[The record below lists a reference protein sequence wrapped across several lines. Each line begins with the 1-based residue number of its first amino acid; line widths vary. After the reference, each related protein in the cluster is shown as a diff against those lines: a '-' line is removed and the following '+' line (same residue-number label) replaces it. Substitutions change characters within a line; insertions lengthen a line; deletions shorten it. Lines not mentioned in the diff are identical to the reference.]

1 MRRGILYLALAA
13 ALTVGACA
21 EQKDSYTHVQ
31 NPPAPLLGSF
41 ESYASPSEVR
51 KLLPNQLVVTVVEDS
66 KLPADDMRP
75 RFDVLD
81 LRIEDFEHLGHRGE
95 LRAHFL
101 NERLL
106 GTWFYP
112 DSYDTYIAAL
122 RRAGLSPVSE
132 NTRVGRY
139 TDLWTYRDFE
149 DRSYVAWEDI
159 RLADEQRRWIM
170 RYS

>member
-13 ALTVGACA
+13 VLTVGACT
-21 EQKDSYTHVQ
+21 ERKDSYSHVQ

-41 ESYASPSEVR
+41 ESYASPSQVR
-51 KLLPNQLVVTVVEDS
+51 KLLPNQLAITVVEDS
-66 KLPADDMRP
+66 KLPAGDPRP

-81 LRIEDFEHLGHRGE
+81 LRIEDYEHLGHRGE
-95 LRAHFL
+95 LLVQFL

-112 DSYDTYIAAL
+112 DSYDSYIAAL
-122 RRAGLSPVSE
+122 RHSGLAPVSE
-132 NTRVGRY
+132 TTRVGRY

-149 DRSYVAWEDI
+149 GRPYVAWEDS

-170 RYS
+170 KYS